1 MQTSPWLP
9 STHDSGSV
17 VSELQRLWNG
27 WRNEYVTSAGA
38 AGGVG
43 ADDATSG
50 RGSVFTRIL
59 RSGISDEQAYIVFRG
74 AEVFAILNAF
84 PYAVGHVLVLPYREV
99 SELESLTATESAELW
114 QAVSCAVLALK
125 AAYRPEG
132 LNVGINLG
140 KPAGGS
146 VSQHLHVHVLP
157 RWSGDVNFMEAIAN
171 TRTLPETLLVTAAKI
186 RGAWPASGS
195 PGPGPAPVA

>member
-1 MQTSPWLP
+1 MSL
-9 STHDSGSV
+9 SLLSKHDPGAV
-17 VSELQRLWNG
+17 VPELQRLWNG

-43 ADDATSG
+43 PDDATSG

-59 RSGISDEQAYIVFRG
+59 QSGLSDEQAYIVFRG
-74 AEVFAILNAF
+74 TEVFAILNAF

-99 SELESLTATESAELW
+99 SELELLTATESAELW
-114 QAVSCAVLALK
+114 QAVSCAVQAIK

-171 TRTLPETLLVTAAKI
+171 TRTLPEALTVTAAKI
-186 RGAWPASGS
+186 RLAWPA
-195 PGPGPAPVA
+195 PGPPTPPPAPVA

>member
-1 MQTSPWLP
+1 MN
-9 STHDSGSV
+9 
-17 VSELQRLWNG
+17 EMERLWNG
-27 WRNEYVTSAGA
+27 WRNVYVVSSGA
-38 AGGVG
+38 AGGV
-43 ADDATSG
+43 APDDATSG

-59 RSGISDEQAYIVFRG
+59 RSGLSDNETYIVYRG
-74 AEVFAILNAF
+74 TETFAILNAF

-99 SELESLTATESAELW
+99 AELESLSPAETSDLWSTVTA
-114 QAVSCAVLALK
+114 AVRAIK
-125 AAYRPEG
+125 TAYRPEG

-171 TRTLPETLLVTAAKI
+171 TRALPEALVDTAAKI
-186 RGAWPASGS
+186 RAAWPIDGASPTHS
-195 PGPGPAPVA
+195 SR

>member
-1 MQTSPWLP
+1 MT
-9 STHDSGSV
+9 
-17 VSELQRLWNG
+17 EMERLWNG
-27 WRNEYVTSAGA
+27 WRNAYVVSSGA

-59 RSGISDEQAYIVFRG
+59 QSGRADEETYIVHRG
-74 AEVFAILNAF
+74 RETFAILNAF

-99 SELESLTATESAELW
+99 SELELLTPSETADLWSTVTSAV
-114 QAVSCAVLALK
+114 QAVK
-125 AAYRPEG
+125 IAYRPEG

-157 RWSGDVNFMEAIAN
+157 RWGGDVNFMEAIAN
-171 TRTLPETLLVTAAKI
+171 TRTLPEPLIDTAAKI
-186 RGAWPASGS
+186 RAAWPAAESAGGDTS
-195 PGPGPAPVA
+195 AIA